1 VKYQQHLPDRHLI
14 CDRYDVVESLQG
26 QDSAEWRA
34 TDREKEGSWSAEYPT
49 RGWLCVKAAREQLFE
64 VLDEG
69 CDEGALRGSSRRA
82 DHTFATAIPR
92 AFQHAIA

>member
-1 VKYQQHLPDRHLI
+1 VAGNG
-14 CDRYDVVESLQG
+14 S
-26 QDSAEWRA
+26 
-34 TDREKEGSWSAEYPT
+34 REGGELVCGISDA
-49 RGWLCVKAAREQLFE
+49 RGWLCVKAARERLFE

-69 CDEGALRGSSRRA
+69 GDEGALRGSSRRA